1 MKTRNYFGL
10 ILSVNLLLL
19 AAGSGPVRGAQPTAY
34 PAPVG
39 VSAGS
44 AATAPWFISTVDS
57 VFGSQVSVAIDD
69 SGTTYI
75 SYYDAAQKDLKMAK
89 HVGSGGNCGA
99 DNDWS
104 CETVASSGDVGKFSS
119 IAIDPTTNLPAIA
132 YWNMVSPYELKLAT
146 AWSGG
151 WDIMTVDSGSG
162 GYASL
167 KIDSTGAEHIAY
179 QVNSQGLRYAKHSGA
194 GGNCGGNNYQCDA
207 IDNASGAGRHAS
219 LALDLSG
226 QPRIAYFV
234 GGSGG
239 LWYAQPST
247 SGNCGPGNTWGCY
260 AISPP
265 GDAGQ
270 YASLGLDNGNLP
282 NIAYYDATNG
292 KLMYAVWVGIGG
304 NCGLSDSWQC
314 DEIATMGT
322 LPRTR
327 DVSLA
332 VDKAG
337 LPIIAYSWY
346 YGTPYSTRGFG
357 RARPAAALGLQSGNC
372 GPQDLWQCEGIQRG
386 FSTGDYSAIAV
397 HPSGLATIA
406 YSYANTVFD
415 SELRV
420 AYQRFHQVYLPLAMK
435 NQ

>member
-1 MKTRNYFGL
+1 MKTRNFFGL
-10 ILSVNLLLL
+10 ILFVNLLLL

-34 PAPVG
+34 PAPAG
-39 VSAGS
+39 ANAGS

-57 VFGSQVSVAIDD
+57 VFGSHVSVAIDD

-75 SYYDAAQKDLKMAK
+75 SYYDWPNKELKMARY
-89 HVGSGGNCGA
+89 VGSGGNCGS
-99 DNDWS
+99 DNAWS
-104 CETVASSGDVGKFSS
+104 CETVDSSGDVGKYSS

-132 YWNMVSPYELKLAT
+132 YLDDTANDLKLAT
-146 AWSGG
+146 AVSGV
-151 WDIMTVDSGSG
+151 WDIMIVDDAEGL
-162 GYASL
+162 YASL
-167 KIDSTGAEHIAY
+167 KIDSTGAAHIAY
-179 QVNSQGLRYAKHSGA
+179 QVYSQGLRYAKHSGG
-194 GGNCGGNNYQCDA
+194 GGNCGGNNYQCDT
-207 IDNASGAGRHAS
+207 IDDASGAGRYAS

-234 GGSGG
+234 GGNGG

-270 YASLGLDNGNLP
+270 YASLDVDNGNFP
-282 NIAYYDATNG
+282 QIAYYDATNG

-314 DEIATMGT
+314 DEIASMGT

-346 YGTPYSTRGFG
+346 HGTPYSFRGFS

-372 GPQDLWQCEGIQRG
+372 GPQELWQCEGIQG
-386 FSTGDYSAIAV
+386 GLNTGDYSAIAV
-397 HPSGLATIA
+397 RPSGLATIA
-406 YSYANTVFD
+406 YSYGNTVFD
-415 SELRV
+415 GALRV
-420 AYQRFHQVYLPLAMK
+420 AYQPFHQVFLPLVMK